1 MALILVLAFVVWLV
15 WSIGGA
21 LLNPTG
27 DSAAAK
33 LAEWARDHQ
42 LGFVVNAAETVQY
55 DAHPPAVGGTASVP
69 VLPSAARP
77 PPPSTHAVALRPIVP
92 PPMTTPASPALA
104 GEGAWDVLASVRGT
118 PALYGTFVRPDS
130 THTSYLAGVVS
141 IDPRLVRFTLHPGT
155 QDPGPGNWG
164 SPTSIPVT
172 DRSRLLATFNGGFK
186 IADSQGG
193 FFLNGV
199 TAGTLTPGAASIV
212 FHRDGHVSV
221 GVWGRD
227 VGMAADV
234 VGVRQNLKLLVDHGA
249 IPDAVD
255 SNVET
260 AWGASIGGKYFV
272 WRSGFGVTSDG
283 RLIFVYGPAL
293 SVRSL
298 ADLLHRAGCVT
309 AMQMEIN
316 PAWMSFM
323 YYRPT
328 ANPSSPTPVKLLD
341 GQERPA
347 DRYFTPTSRDFIE
360 VTSS

>member
-1 MALILVLAFVVWLV
+1 MRLLALVLVAWLV

-42 LGFVVNAAETVQY
+42 LGFVVNAAETLQY
-55 DAHPPAVGGTASVP
+55 DANPPAVGGSASVP
-69 VLPSAARP
+69 VLPPVAPGPVSAA
-77 PPPSTHAVALRPIVP
+77 ALAAIVP
-92 PPMTTPASPALA
+92 PQMTTPAGPALA
-104 GEGAWDVLASVRGT
+104 GEGTWDVLARVRGT
-118 PALYGTFVRPDS
+118 PTLYGTFVRPDS

-141 IDPRLVRFTLHPGT
+141 IDTRLVHFSLHPGT

-164 SPTSIPVT
+164 SPTSVPEA

-186 IADSQGG
+186 IADAQGG
-193 FFLNGV
+193 FFLNGS

-212 FHRDGHVSV
+212 FYRDGHVSV

-227 VGMAADV
+227 VGMAPDV
-234 VGVRQNLKLLVDHGA
+234 VGVRQNLKLVIDHGV
-249 IPDAVD
+249 IPAAVD

-272 WRSGFGVTSDG
+272 WRSGLGVTADG

-323 YYRPT
+323 YYQPT
-328 ANPSSPTPVKLLD
+328 ATPTTPKPVKLLD
-341 GQERPA
+341 SQERPA